1 MLEPKRSLHVES
13 FKFVKFTLLCQG
25 EGIPR
30 GVLTCSEEK
39 GRGKGRRIVGGGSPG
54 RGGGGGSEQDVKWLS
69 KKYSPIL

>member
-39 GRGKGRRIVGGGSPG
+39 GRGKIVRGRKQE
-54 RGGGGGSEQDVKWLS
+54 GGSEWDVK
-69 KKYSPIL
+69 